1 MPLKSHPKTHK
12 SMHFALVSAIREIA
26 VNTVLELTNI
36 LKDMKQTFSDYKY
49 QLRKGISLD
58 IVEDTEYRAL
68 VHLFYKCFFFLKK
81 FIFNFSENP
90 KYNLQVF
97 FLKNVFLISVKI
109 RNTIFIS
116 KIQSS

>member
-49 QLRKGISLD
+49 HSSRSNTKFD
-58 IVEDTEYRAL
+58 VNL
-68 VHLFYKCFFFLKK
+68 VK
-81 FIFNFSENP
+81 
-90 KYNLQVF
+90 
-97 FLKNVFLISVKI
+97 LI
-109 RNTIFIS
+109 
-116 KIQSS
+116 